1 MSDPPALP
9 DRLNAQLRA
18 RFDRLSPEK
27 QARILERLAES
38 RRQRA
43 GTRLAL
49 TQIRPASAGAQPGQA
64 PLVIM
69 PSMFGGVK
77 EWRDFFGDATI
88 DRVVY
93 GIEIEGSQPYWK
105 DEPTLEEIAAEAAAL
120 IGIEL
125 AGQRV
130 HLAGYSFGG
139 RLAFEVG
146 QQMAA
151 ANAPPWSIVI
161 IDTSATS
168 RRRARGWRDVGS
180 IASNLFPWI
189 VNELS
194 YYGPRHLGRRAWDRW
209 RFRSGTGDDE
219 HHDRLNQ
226 VFDLSRFPEVYQRR
240 LRQSRQASA
249 AYRPRVTQN
258 RVFYLRSRIQSLIH
272 AYQPDGGWGAIVP
285 RELLTVRTLPS
296 DHGSA
301 LHPRWREPL
310 LGEIESALDSI

>member
-1 MSDPPALP
+1 MSDPRELP
-9 DRLNAQLRA
+9 DQLNAELRA
-18 RFDRLSPEK
+18 RFDRLSPDK
-27 QARILERLAES
+27 RARVLERLAES
-38 RRQRA
+38 RRRRA

-49 TQIRPASAGAQPGQA
+49 IQIRPASPGAPPGQA

-69 PSMFGGVK
+69 PSMFGDVK

-93 GIEIEGSQPYWK
+93 GVEIDGSQPYWK

-120 IGIEL
+120 LGIEL
-125 AGQRV
+125 RGQCV

-139 RLAFEVG
+139 RLAFELG

-151 ANAPPWSIVI
+151 AKAPPLSIVI

-168 RRRARGWRDVGS
+168 RRRGRSWRDFGS
-180 IASNLFPWI
+180 IASNVFPWI

-209 RFRSGTGDDE
+209 RFRKGTGDE

-249 AYRPRVTQN
+249 AYRPRVTEN
-258 RVFYLRSRIQSLIH
+258 RVFYLRSRIRSLIH
-272 AYQPDGGWGAIVP
+272 AYQPDGGWGTIVP

-301 LHPRWREPL
+301 LHPRWRTAL
-310 LGEIESALDSI
+310 LGEIESALHSI